1 MKSYVDG
8 RWQPLSR
15 VAAERVLARTALGGG
30 VFTTLGVHGGAPVW
44 LSHHLSRLA
53 GEAERLRLPGFPREL
68 LEELAHRAIGKN
80 RMRRGVVRIGLH
92 GAVGE
97 IVPFVLCEPPRPT
110 PQHPVLQLVHVDH
123 APLGEYAKS
132 HHQLRWRSFRDQATA
147 LGVFDLLLV
156 RRGRLTETGRFNLFL
171 EVDGH
176 LCTPPASEV
185 FAGLARGLLL
195 QATGRAARVRPL
207 AVADLMAARRIVLT
221 NSVRGV
227 LAVSLVRDAIGRVI
241 WKSHTSAS
249 SRFGIFEEAAAVAH
263 GSGSRRPGTGALKPG

>member
-1 MKSYVDG
+1 LKSYVDG

-30 VFTTLGVHGGAPVW
+30 VFTTLGVHGGAPLW
-44 LSHHLSRLA
+44 LSHHLNRLA
-53 GEAERLRLPGFPREL
+53 GEAVRLGCPVFPRGR
-68 LEELAHRAIGKN
+68 LEELADRAIGKN
-80 RMRRGVVRIGLH
+80 RMRRGVVRIGLQ
-92 GAVGE
+92 GGVGE
-97 IVPFVLCEPPRPT
+97 IVPFALCEPPRPT

-123 APLGEYAKS
+123 GPLGGYAKS

-147 LGVFDLLLV
+147 LGVFDLLVV

-171 EVDGH
+171 EVDGQ

-185 FAGLARGLLL
+185 FAGLARSLLL
-195 QATGRAARVRPL
+195 QAVGSEARVRPL
-207 AVADLMAARRIVLT
+207 AVADLVAARRIMLT

-241 WKSHTSAS
+241 WKGGTSAES
-249 SRFGIFEEAAAVAH
+249 LFRIFGEAATVALE
-263 GSGSRRPGTGALKPG
+263 SDSRRPGVRAHE